1 MKKLQRASLNP
12 LSLANDALTIWKLR
26 FWRVVLMTAVVAIP
40 GSVLRIVQL
49 DSTTDAGIIASL
61 AGMFLTVAL
70 TWSFLNE
77 KDLMKLRFTQLYVKS
92 SSRIL
97 PFLLTSVFFTLTI
110 LPGLLGVFVIVLS
123 IAGQI
128 PLGFVVFGV
137 GILMLS
143 LYFMLRLSLATVLV
157 VQNSISAIS
166 SLRLSWQVTKGYSLK
181 LALAWAAILLCIV
194 VVSGGILTL
203 IGFIK
208 FMSQN
213 DYALALSNGVLL
225 TFLLPMFV
233 GYSVQIA
240 KRLEQ

>member
-26 FWRVVLMTAVVAIP
+26 FWRIVLMTVVVAVP

-49 DSTTDAGIIASL
+49 DSTTDAGIISSL

-97 PFLLTSVFFTLTI
+97 PFLMTSIFFTLTI

-128 PLGFVVFGV
+128 PLGFAVFGICV
-137 GILMLS
+137 LILS
-143 LYFMLRLSLATVLV
+143 LFFMLRLSLATVLV
-157 VQNSISAIS
+157 VQNSISS
-166 SLRLSWQVTKGYSLK
+166 VNSLRLSWQITKGYSIRLV
-181 LALAWAAILLCIV
+181 LAWVAILLFIV

-203 IGFIK
+203 LGLVKFI
-208 FMSQN
+208 SQN
-213 DYALALSNGVLL
+213 DYAIALSNVLLL
-225 TFLLPMFV
+225 TFLLPFFV